1 MGQPASADEVRTL
14 WIGDLQYWMD
24 ENYLRDCFAQ
34 TGEAVTV
41 KIIRNKQTMQS
52 ECYGFVEFSSH
63 AAAERVLQTYN
74 NTLMPN
80 VEQNYRLNWAFYGT
94 GEKKADDTPD
104 HTVFVGDLAA
114 DVTDYVLQETF
125 RAHYQSV
132 KGAKV
137 VMDRVT
143 GRSKGYGFVRF
154 GDESEQLRAMSEM
167 NGVMCSGRAMRVGA
181 ATNKKNSVGTGSYQ
195 NAQGTQTDSDP
206 NNTTIFVGNLDS
218 NVTDEHLRQT
228 FTAYGDLVHV
238 KIPVGKQCG
247 FVQFAN
253 RRSAEEALNALNGM
267 QLGGRNVR
275 LSWGRNQTNKQPQA
289 DQNQWN
295 NAGAYYGYPQ
305 GYDPYGYAAAAAPQD
320 PNMYYGG
327 YPGYGGY
334 AMPQQA
340 QLPVQQQQ

>member
-1 MGQPASADEVRTL
+1 
-14 WIGDLQYWMD
+14 MD
-24 ENYLRDCFAQ
+24 ENYVRGCFAQ
-34 TGEAVTV
+34 TGEVANV

-52 ECYGFVEFSSH
+52 ECYGFVEFASH

-80 VEQNYRLNWAFYGT
+80 VEQNYRLNWAFYGS
-94 GEKKADDTPD
+94 GEKKGDDTPD
-104 HTVFVGDLAA
+104 YTVFVGDLAA
-114 DVTDYVLQETF
+114 DVTDYLLQETF
-125 RAHYQSV
+125 RTHYRSV

-137 VMDRVT
+137 VIDRLT

-154 GDESEQLRAMSEM
+154 GDESEQIRAMSEM

-181 ATNKKNSVGTGSYQ
+181 AANKKNVGGTASYQ
-195 NAQGTQTDSDP
+195 NSQGTPNDSDP

-228 FTAYGDLVHV
+228 FSSYGELVHV
-238 KIPVGKQCG
+238 KIPMGKQCG

-253 RRSAEEALNALNGM
+253 RASAEEALRALNGA

-275 LSWGRNQTNKQPQA
+275 LSWGRSPSNKQPQA
-289 DQNQWN
+289 DQNQWSN
-295 NAGAYYGYPQ
+295 PNAAYYGYQQ
-305 GYDPYGYAAAAAPQD
+305 GYDASYGYVSAPQD

-340 QLPVQQQQ
+340 QQPLQQPQQ

>member
-1 MGQPASADEVRTL
+1 
-14 WIGDLQYWMD
+14 MD

-34 TGEAVTV
+34 TGEAASV
-41 KIIRNKQTMQS
+41 KVIRNKLTMQS

-94 GEKKADDTPD
+94 GEKRTDDASD
-104 HTVFVGDLAA
+104 YTVFVGDLSA
-114 DVTDYVLQETF
+114 DVTDYTLQETF

-181 ATNKKNSVGTGSYQ
+181 ATNKKNATGTASYQ
-195 NAQGTQTDSDP
+195 STPGTQNDSDP

-228 FTAYGDLVHV
+228 FGPYGELVHV
-238 KIPVGKQCG
+238 KIPAGKQCG
-247 FVQFAN
+247 FVQYAS
-253 RRSAEEALNALNGM
+253 RSSAEDALRALNGL
-267 QLGGRNVR
+267 QLGGRSVR
-275 LSWGRNQTNKQPQA
+275 LSWGRNQTTKQPQA
-289 DQNQWN
+289 EQNQWN
-295 NAGAYYGYPQ
+295 NAAAYYGYPQ
-305 GYDPYGYAAAAAPQD
+305 GYDPYGYASAPQD

-340 QLPVQQQQ
+340 QMPVQQPQ